1 MKEKFWSRMGLFTLV
16 LFGLSCV
23 TVNIYFPAK
32 EVGQAADQIVKEIR
46 PPEVVEPAK
55 PETKPDQSFFPRSIK
70 LAFLASEAWAQDAV
84 TVNNARIRAIKDSLK
99 QRDSQLQPYFGGGNI
114 GEGKDGRLIIRN
126 MDGLNLKQKNVLKSL
141 VASTNKDREALYAE
155 VAKALKV
162 DPSQLDRVG
171 REFAQFWQQ
180 YSRRGWYI
188 QLNDGTWK
196 QK

>member
-1 MKEKFWSRMGLFTLV
+1 
-16 LFGLSCV
+16 
-23 TVNIYFPAK
+23 
-32 EVGQAADQIVKEIR
+32 
-46 PPEVVEPAK
+46 
-55 PETKPDQSFFPRSIK
+55 
-70 LAFLASEAWAQDAV
+70 
-84 TVNNARIRAIKDSLK
+84 
-99 QRDSQLQPYFGGGNI
+99 
-114 GEGKDGRLIIRN
+114 
-126 MDGLNLKQKNVLKSL
+126 LKSL